1 MNKLLPFA
9 LALALA
15 LPGCAAGD
23 TAPQPPETPTTTTET
38 AAEAPAKST
47 LPGLAGRLRQTSYD
61 TAVGQT
67 FYGMMSTYD
76 EETLTSVY
84 TIIQPTPRPTP
95 SRKRPS
101 WRPRVTIPVWPPG
114 RTAWNCTLTIGW
126 MRPASP

>member
-38 AAEAPAKST
+38 AAEAPAEST
-47 LPGLAGRLRQTSYD
+47 LPGLTGRLRQTSYD
-61 TAVGQT
+61 AAVGQT

-76 EETLTSVY
+76 DENLSPSKITAVMAVNGTQTVY
-84 TIIQPTPRPTP
+84 SCP
-95 SRKRPS
+95 STVTVS
-101 WRPRVTIPVWPPG
+101 RV
-114 RTAWNCTLTIGW
+114 
-126 MRPASP
+126 

>member
-38 AAEAPAKST
+38 AAEAPAEST

-67 FYGMMSTYD
+67 FYGMMSTY
-76 EETLTSVY
+76 
-84 TIIQPTPRPTP
+84 
-95 SRKRPS
+95 
-101 WRPRVTIPVWPPG
+101 G
-114 RTAWNCTLTIGW
+114 
-126 MRPASP
+126 